1 MSAHSPLHARSW
13 PRCLPNV
20 DGRVQGRRPPI
31 WLSRQAGQG
40 RGGDLCFYDPLSG
53 VSGFAGAWLDPYVSE
68 VRYEELTEA
77 RRVRFGI

>member
-1 MSAHSPLHARSW
+1 MSAHSPPHARSW

-40 RGGDLCFYDPLSG
+40 RGGDLCFYDWGIRLRG
-53 VSGFAGAWLDPYVSE
+53 RLLDPYVSE
-68 VRYEELTEA
+68 VRYEELTEV